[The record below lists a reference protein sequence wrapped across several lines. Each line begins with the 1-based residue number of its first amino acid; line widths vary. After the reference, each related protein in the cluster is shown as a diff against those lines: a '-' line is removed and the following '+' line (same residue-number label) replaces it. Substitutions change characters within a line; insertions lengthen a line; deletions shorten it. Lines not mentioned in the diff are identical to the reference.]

1 MRLTSSAVNVNRVAT
16 IGVTI
21 RPLRSLTGNHLLRER
36 NALFT
41 FLNCPGLES
50 TNWRAEQAIRPMVV
64 ARKVWGGNRTAR
76 GAQTQ
81 SILVN
86 SLTNLP
92 PAVAACIH
100 ASPESALFLS
110 AQNPGFSPL
119 LRAKQLPS
127 VTTIFPLS
135 SMVPPGVKCSSSFL

>member
-21 RPLRSLTGNHLLRER
+21 RPLRSLTGNHLLRKR

-81 SILVN
+81 SILVAFCK
-86 SLTNLP
+86 
-92 PAVAACIH
+92 PAAGSCGLH
-100 ASPESALFLS
+100 PLFSRRYSVPL
-110 AQNPGFSPL
+110 NPKSWTYPHP
-119 LRAKQLPS
+119 RAKQLPLYLL
-127 VTTIFPLS
+127 I
-135 SMVPPGVKCSSSFL
+135 GVAAAPCAVSQDPVV